1 MNIRV
6 CVYLNE
12 SAKLSNNRLF
22 ERIVSSDDSLRF
34 PYSNVLDSMKVLFG
48 KNCII
53 SFEVQ

>member
-48 KNCII
+48 SNSIVT
-53 SFEVQ
+53 FEIQ

>member
-48 KNCII
+48 KNCIV
-53 SFEVQ
+53 SFDIQ

>member
-48 KNCII
+48 KTCIV